1 MDTLSPKLDLLFKR
15 IFAAEDNKL
24 CLIDLLNALF
34 ENTDTPLITDVTVIN
49 PHIDPDHIGD
59 KAAVL
64 DIKAVTNLGQRI
76 NIEMQMHNHRDMI
89 PRSLFYWSSLFAKQ
103 LKQGENYRKLQPTY
117 AINFL
122 NYRQF
127 DDNEPLNHFMLT
139 DKKTGHVLTSL
150 MGLYFIELPKYQS
163 SQHLN
168 QHLVDWLTFLETED
182 DTVREK
188 LAEKN
193 PAIKK
198 AEDTL
203 KYISQDE
210 KERWL
215 YADRY
220 KAIMDY
226 ESDMEGSREEGISIG
241 IDKGRLAEKEDT
253 ARALLSAGQS
263 IEFTANITGLS
274 LDTLQQLQQ
283 DLRHH

>member
-1 MDTLSPKLDLLFKR
+1 
-15 IFAAEDNKL
+15 
-24 CLIDLLNALF
+24 
-34 ENTDTPLITDVTVIN
+34 
-49 PHIDPDHIGD
+49 
-59 KAAVL
+59 
-64 DIKAVTNLGQRI
+64 
-76 NIEMQMHNHRDMI
+76 
-89 PRSLFYWSSLFAKQ
+89 
-103 LKQGENYRKLQPTY
+103 
-117 AINFL
+117 
-122 NYRQF
+122 
-127 DDNEPLNHFMLT
+127 
-139 DKKTGHVLTSL
+139 
-150 MGLYFIELPKYQS
+150 
-163 SQHLN
+163 
-168 QHLVDWLTFLETED
+168 
-182 DTVREK
+182 
-188 LAEKN
+188 
-193 PAIKK
+193 

-226 ESDMEGSREEGISIG
+226 ESDMEGSREEGINIG